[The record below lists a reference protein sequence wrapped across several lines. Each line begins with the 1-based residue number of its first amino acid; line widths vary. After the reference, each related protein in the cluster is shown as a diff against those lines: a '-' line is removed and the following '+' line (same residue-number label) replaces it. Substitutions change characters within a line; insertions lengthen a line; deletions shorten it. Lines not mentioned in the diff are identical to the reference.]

1 MNFKGLAV
9 EAARSQK
16 EFPQVWEELK
26 TYVEK
31 TGVKFLVAHG
41 MVVTDLRVVTVDEG
55 WRFGVD
61 VLKELEAL
69 GVKGIVDTCR
79 MIPEQGVRALM
90 HDGKDKVLGNGA
102 LYKKA
107 TSRPNHGQDG
117 ACGTPRPGRL

>member
-1 MNFKGLAV
+1 MC
-9 EAARSQK
+9 
-16 EFPQVWEELK
+16 EELK

-41 MVVTDLRVVTVDEG
+41 ILATDLRVAVDEG

-79 MIPEQGVRALM
+79 KIPEQCVRALM
-90 HDGKDKVLGNGA
+90 HDGKGKVLGNGA

-107 TSRPNHGQDG
+107 TKGQ
-117 ACGTPRPGRL
+117 TPLSSTYHTSKNGGVL